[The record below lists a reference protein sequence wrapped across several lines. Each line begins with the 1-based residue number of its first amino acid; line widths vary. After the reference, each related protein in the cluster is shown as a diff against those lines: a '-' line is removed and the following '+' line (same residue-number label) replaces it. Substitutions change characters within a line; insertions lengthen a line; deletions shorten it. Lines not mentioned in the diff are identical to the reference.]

1 MGTSGRSPNDRGTV
15 IGASPNVSLTLSN
28 QPDNVLLVRE
38 TLTGMAET
46 VGVDGVDLN
55 DIRTAVTEAC
65 NNVVLHAYEGEEGPL
80 QVELYVSAD
89 AVEVVVRDHGLGIKP
104 HIRSDEEAA
113 LGIGLSIIQALA
125 PRVEFKDVDGGG
137 TEVRMEFATP
147 TAQALDSGVLNG
159 FQAPSVARSRLATTT
174 GLSVAPD
181 TLARRVLPRVM
192 CVLAARA
199 HFTTDRISDTE
210 LVADALVSEAFAPSM
225 GDHLN
230 VSVTVQP
237 RSLELRVGPLDSGSA
252 QRLIASSP
260 AEGVGPVIEKLTDD
274 RRIATEGPSEMLE
287 LRLRDQR

>member
-1 MGTSGRSPNDRGTV
+1 VTGEP
-15 IGASPNVSLTLSN
+15 PNVCLTLSN

-38 TLTGMAET
+38 TLTGMAEA

-80 QVELYVSAD
+80 QVELYVNPD
-89 AVEVVVRDHGLGIKP
+89 AVEVVVRDRGTGIKP
-104 HIRSDEEAA
+104 HIRSEEEAA

-125 PRVEFKDVDGGG
+125 PRVEFKDVEGGG

-147 TAQALDSGVLNG
+147 SIHALDAQTCNG
-159 FQAPSVARSRLATTT
+159 FQTPDMARSQLATTT
-174 GLSVAPD
+174 GLAVAPD
-181 TLARRVLPRVM
+181 TLARKVLPRVM

-199 HFTTDRISDTE
+199 QFTTDRISDTE
-210 LVADALVSEAFAPSM
+210 LVADALVSEAFAPST

-230 VSVTVQP
+230 VSVTVEP
-237 RSLELRVGPLDSGSA
+237 RSLEVRVGPLDSGSA
-252 QRLIASSP
+252 ERMIASSP
-260 AEGVGPVIEKLTDD
+260 ADGVGPVIEKLTDD
-274 RRIATEGPSEMLE
+274 RRIAADGPSEMLE